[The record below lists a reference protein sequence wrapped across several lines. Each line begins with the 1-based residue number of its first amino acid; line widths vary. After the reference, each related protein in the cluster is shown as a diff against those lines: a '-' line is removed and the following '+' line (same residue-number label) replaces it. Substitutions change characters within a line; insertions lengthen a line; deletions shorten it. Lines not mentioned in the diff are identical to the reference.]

1 MKKYHK
7 QKTNPPTISDGKV
20 FRLVIFCIT
29 ILLLLLIWSQHGRL
43 SKLSKYGYLGLFII
57 NFISSA
63 TVLVPF
69 PGTASVFLGGAI
81 WNPYLVGLISG
92 IGASIGELFGYFVG
106 YGGRGLT
113 SQFEK
118 NPWFAKVEQYFHKA
132 GFMTTLVFSL
142 LPLPIFDF
150 IGVLAGA
157 LNYPIWKFTLATL
170 IGRIIRNIFIAWSG
184 AKIIP

>member
-1 MKKYHK
+1 MIKY
-7 QKTNPPTISDGKV
+7 KTKRKNNLPAGLNRILVLAIS
-20 FRLVIFCIT
+20 
-29 ILLLLLIWSQHGRL
+29 ILLILLIWSQHGRL

-63 TVLVPF
+63 TVFLPF

-113 SQFEK
+113 SQFER
-118 NPWFAKVEQYFHKA
+118 NQWFTKVEEYFHKT

-170 IGRIIRNIFIAWSG
+170 IGRIIRNVFIAWSG